1 MDDINSNDRLDGLSE
16 DQDNNYQVSIDEVK
30 LLELVNLTRQ
40 ENTM

>member
-1 MDDINSNDRLDGLSE
+1 MDDINSNDRLDGLRE

>member
-1 MDDINSNDRLDGLSE
+1 MGDINSNDRLDGLRE

>member
-1 MDDINSNDRLDGLSE
+1 MDDINSNDKLDGLRE

-30 LLELVNLTRQ
+30 LLELMNLTRQ

>member
-1 MDDINSNDRLDGLSE
+1 MDDINSNDRLDGLRE
-16 DQDNNYQVSIDEVK
+16 DQDNSYQVSIDEVK

>member
-1 MDDINSNDRLDGLSE
+1 MDDMNSNDRLDGLRE

>member
-1 MDDINSNDRLDGLSE
+1 MDDINSNDRLDGLRE

-30 LLELVNLTRQ
+30 LLQLVNLRRQ

>member
-1 MDDINSNDRLDGLSE
+1 MDDINSNDRLDGLRE

-30 LLELVNLTRQ
+30 LLELVNLTLQ

>member
-1 MDDINSNDRLDGLSE
+1 MDDINLNDRLDGLRE

-30 LLELVNLTRQ
+30 LLELMNLTRQ

>member
-1 MDDINSNDRLDGLSE
+1 MDDINSNDRLDGLRE

-30 LLELVNLTRQ
+30 LLELMNLTRQ